1 MRLVVALCA
10 LAAIGLGGIRPVQAF
25 DPDYSYYDGPWCAQF
40 WGGDT
45 QYMNCSMRSF
55 EMCLNEIRGTGGN
68 TVCSPNPRYRPMS
81 REPARRSHR
90 G

>member
-1 MRLVVALCA
+1 MRFVVALGA
-10 LAAIGLGGIRPVQAF
+10 LAAIQLAGILPGQA
-25 DPDYSYYDGPWCAQF
+25 YQAYYDGPWCAQF

-68 TVCSPNPRYRPMS
+68 TLCSPNPRYRPTNG
-81 REPARRSHR
+81 EPARRHHR